1 MDALVLGEVLP
12 LMVLLDTDVVRM
24 LKIALA
30 PVAELVLL
38 PLMVL
43 LSTVSVPSPL
53 AMPPPPSLFF
63 PDAVLPAMV
72 VWLID
77 TVPKKLTMPP
87 PAWLALL
94 PDTVLRLSWT
104 VPPLLAMPPPSPAAL
119 TATVLLVSVSVP
131 AFWMPPPRAAL
142 PWMIVSWPMVTLA
155 AGETLNTWLAFL
167 PSTVVAAAPTPWTV
181 MVLAV
186 RDSTPS
192 FRGKVPAGTT
202 MVTALPLGW
211 ASASCTAARRVHC
224 PAASAQMPSP
234 GDASGASVVLV
245 TWNVSVAAAASGGR
259 MLSARPA
266 RSARPRAS
274 SGRLAR
280 LRDVWAPA
288 GPGFSSGGGEMVRCF
303 LIVYSPL
310 STFHGLRFPPGRA
323 PSRGSRV
330 ELGECLAGGGGG
342 VEEFPD
348 GPGLGGNRVC
358 RRRGEDVFVRAGVG
372 AGHHAP
378 ACPVPL
384 LDHGRG
390 DPVDV
395 SDRADRPDVAA
406 GDGGGAAQLVILRT
420 GRVGAGHNGPAGAI
434 PVQDEGLRVGEGGR
448 LGEPD
453 RPDIA
458 GGDGC
463 HSPELVHRADVGTGD
478 HAPPAPVEVHD
489 QGLQAHARHLGLPY
503 RPHVAGGDRRHTRK
517 KPGLLRVRDAGPPFA
532 VPVHYHR
539 RAGKADYPD
548 RPDIAGGHRRDS
560 RQPVAPRHRVRGGNN
575 APGGAVPVL
584 RECPGGQCLSHRPDI
599 IGRDAGHPV
608 ELAPGRAGDHSPGLG
623 GRHPRREQH
632 ERAHRRSGRAP

>member
-358 RRRGEDVFVRAGVG
+358 RRRSEDVFVRAGVG

-406 GDGGGAAQLVILRT
+406 GDGGHAREPAGRGAGDRGPAGAVPVLGQGLGAVSGLSHGPHVVGGDGGGAAQLVILRA

-463 HSPELVHRADVGTGD
+463 HSPELVHRADVVTGY
-478 HAPPAPVEVHD
+478 HAPPAPVEVLD

-517 KPGLLRVRDAGPPFA
+517 KPGLLRVR
-532 VPVHYHR
+532 
-539 RAGKADYPD
+539 
-548 RPDIAGGHRRDS
+548 
-560 RQPVAPRHRVRGGNN
+560 
-575 APGGAVPVL
+575 
-584 RECPGGQCLSHRPDI
+584 
-599 IGRDAGHPV
+599 
-608 ELAPGRAGDHSPGLG
+608 
-623 GRHPRREQH
+623 
-632 ERAHRRSGRAP
+632 

>member
-1 MDALVLGEVLP
+1 MDPLVWGDVLP

-24 LKIALA
+24 LKMALP
-30 PVAELVLL
+30 PVPELVLL
-38 PLMVL
+38 PLMVV

-63 PDAVLPAMV
+63 PEAVLPAMV

-87 PAWLALL
+87 P
-94 PDTVLRLSWT
+94 
-104 VPPLLAMPPPSPAAL
+104 L

-167 PSTVVAAAPTPWTV
+167 PSTVVAAAPAPWTV

-406 GDGGGAAQLVILRT
+406 GDGGHAREPAGRGAGDRGPAGAVPVLGQGLGAVSGLSHGPHVVGGHGGGAAQLVILRT

-463 HSPELVHRADVGTGD
+463 HSPELVHRADVGTGY
-478 HAPPAPVEVHD
+478 HAPPAPVEVLD
-489 QGLQAHARHLGLPY
+489 QGLQAHARHLGHPD
-503 RPHVAGGDRRHTRK
+503 RPDVAGGDRRHTRK
-517 KPGLLRVRDAGPPFA
+517 
-532 VPVHYHR
+532 
-539 RAGKADYPD
+539 
-548 RPDIAGGHRRDS
+548 
-560 RQPVAPRHRVRGGNN
+560 PVAPRHRVRGGNN
-575 APGGAVPVL
+575 APGSAVPVL